1 MGSANATGTNLV
13 FGRHNR
19 PPPALVTRRTPVEI
33 DIDTMIA
40 TAVIVAALGTSLL
53 INHPEILIVVPP

>member
-1 MGSANATGTNLV
+1 MD
-13 FGRHNR
+13 
-19 PPPALVTRRTPVEI
+19 I

-53 INHPEILIVVPP
+53 INHPEILIVVPT